1 MVSVRLWSICGFMDG
16 GSWIYL
22 EDSVATDHQSQDCVT
37 MRGGLRCQL
46 TSGIVT
52 ISVLVFCKCVL
63 HVVQK
68 TTDPE
73 VTFHL
78 KDGVSLP
85 LPTVSSL

>member
-52 ISVLVFCKCVL
+52 VFL
-63 HVVQK
+63 Y
-68 TTDPE
+68 
-73 VTFHL
+73 
-78 KDGVSLP
+78 
-85 LPTVSSL
+85 